1 MTTLLIT
8 SSVVFVILALFTT
21 SVIKLWIGVSNNPD

>member
-1 MTTLLIT
+1 MT
-8 SSVVFVILALFTT
+8 VVSNPGGRSLALFTI